1 MGRAGCIR
9 SNIMQAHTGL
19 DALDPFDPLP
29 PSLLHD
35 AHARRDTSVY
45 VCVYIYIYTEW
56 SVLRAVSLSLSLSLS
71 PRVFAIRVYTP
82 LP

>member
-29 PSLLHD
+29 PLLLHD

-45 VCVYIYIYTEW
+45 VCVYIYIYGMER
-56 SVLRAVSLSLSLSLS
+56 VRAVSLSLSLSLS